1 MMREEDLDIM
11 LKLLDGVNR
20 KLDGLSDMIMAQNF
34 LMAAN
39 NPLLSN
45 MDRVTFYNRAMEM
58 LNLDNKKMANSREGN
73 LLPDDFIEEQPRI
86 SER

>member
-1 MMREEDLDIM
+1 MREEDLDIM